1 MAEPRIFKEATEFSQ
16 FIEQQAKQN
25 DQTYLDIVLKYIE
38 DRDVD
43 YEQVKSLIAPSL
55 KSKILKDY
63 MDIGL
68 IKPESMIDSEFF
80 Q

>member
-1 MAEPRIFKEATEFSQ
+1 MVEPRIFKEATEFSQ

-25 DQTYLDIVLKYIE
+25 DQTYLDTVLKYIE

-43 YEQVKSLIAPSL
+43 YEQIKSLIAPSL

>member
-25 DQTYLDIVLKYIE
+25 DQTYLDTVLKYIE

-43 YEQVKSLIAPSL
+43 YEQIKSLIAPSL

>member
-1 MAEPRIFKEATEFSQ
+1 MTEPRIFKEATEFSQ

-25 DQTYLDIVLKYIE
+25 DQTYLDTVLKYIE

-55 KSKILKDY
+55 KAKILKDY

-68 IKPESMIDSEFF
+68 IKSESMIDSEFF